1 MPKPR
6 SLMNATLVFG
16 GVALPVRLHTATSS
30 KDVHFTEVHAKDG
43 AKIEHRRFCSK
54 EDKEV
59 PYEEVAKGYEVSEG
73 KYAVLTKEQLS
84 AAVPHGDKSITVEA
98 FVPEQDIDLVFFD
111 RGYYLGCGEDGG
123 AAYRVLHDALAK
135 TGRAGIARFVF
146 HDRERLAALRPHDGV
161 LILQTLRF
169 ADELADPDDLRPD
182 EAGRA
187 PTKKEADMA
196 GQLIESLHTEFDPA
210 GYQDE
215 HRAAVMKLIEAKA
228 AGEEIDIPEPEKAEA
243 SDDLAA
249 ALQASLDAQ
258 QKEHGARRRRA
269 TAKTPSPRAKKK
281 TTSTRKRG

>member
-1 MPKPR
+1 
-6 SLMNATLVFG
+6 MNATLVFG
-16 GVALPVRLHTATSS
+16 GVALPVKLHSATTS
-30 KDVHFTEVHAKDG
+30 KGVHFTEVHVKDG
-43 AKIEHRRFCSK
+43 GKIEHRRFCSK
-54 EDKEV
+54 EDKAV

-73 KYAVLTKEQLS
+73 KYAVLTKEQL
-84 AAVPHGDKSITVEA
+84 AQAVPHGDKSITVEA
-98 FVPEQDIDLVFFD
+98 FVPEDDIDPVFYD

-123 AAYRVLHDALAK
+123 PAYRVLHDALVK

-146 HDRERLAALRPHDGV
+146 HDRERLAALRPQDGV
-161 LILQTLRF
+161 LVLQTLRF

-196 GQLIESLHTEFDPA
+196 QQLIESLHTGFEPDD
-210 GYQDE
+210 YKDE

-228 AGEEIDIPEPEKAEA
+228 AGEEIELPEREKAEA

-258 QKEHGARRRRA
+258 KEHSGRRRRA

>member
-1 MPKPR
+1 
-6 SLMNATLVFG
+6 MNATLVFG
-16 GVALPVRLHTATSS
+16 GVALPVKLHSATMS
-30 KDVHFTEVHAKDG
+30 KDVRFTEVHVKDG
-43 AKIEHRRFCSK
+43 SKIEHRRFCSK

-73 KYAVLTKEQLS
+73 KYAVLTKEQL
-84 AAVPHGDKSITVEA
+84 ARAVPHGDKSITVES
-98 FVPEQDIDLVFFD
+98 FVPGVDIDPVFYD

-123 AAYRVLHDALAK
+123 AAYRVLHDALVK
-135 TGRAGIARFVF
+135 TGRVGIARFVF
-146 HDRERLAALRPHDGV
+146 HDRERLAALRPQDGA

-196 GQLIESLHTEFDPA
+196 QQLIASLHTDFDP
-210 GYQDE
+210 GDYQDE
-215 HRAAVMKLIEAKA
+215 HRKAVMKLIEAKA
-228 AGEEIDIPEPEKAEA
+228 AGEEIERPEVEEPEA

-258 QKEHGARRRRA
+258 KKHGGRRRRA
-269 TAKTPSPRAKKK
+269 APKTATKQPASAAK
-281 TTSTRKRG
+281 RRR

>member
-16 GVALPVRLHTATSS
+16 GVALPVKLHTATSS

-73 KYAVLTKEQLS
+73 KFAVLTKEQL
-84 AAVPHGDKSITVEA
+84 AQAVPHGDKSITVEA
-98 FVPEQDIDLVFFD
+98 FIPEDDIDPVFYD
-111 RGYYLGCGEDGG
+111 RGYHLGCGEDGG
-123 AAYRVLHDALAK
+123 PAYRLLHDALVK
-135 TGRAGIARFVF
+135 TGRAGIARFIF
-146 HDRERLAALRPHDGV
+146 HDRERLAALRPRDGV
-161 LILQTLRF
+161 LHLHTLRF
-169 ADELADPDDLRPD
+169 ADELVDPDELRPD

-196 GQLIESLHTEFDPA
+196 GQLIESLHTGFDPA
-210 GYQDE
+210 DYRDE
-215 HRAAVMKLIEAKA
+215 HRKAVMKLIEAKA
-228 AGEEIDIPEPEKAEA
+228 KGEEIDTTAPEAPEPA
-243 SDDLAA
+243 DDLAA

-258 QKEHGARRRRA
+258 KSHGGRSRRA
-269 TAKTPSPRAKKK
+269 SPKSAKATKGTKAATTK
-281 TTSTRKRG
+281 TKRR

>member
-16 GVALPVRLHTATSS
+16 GVALPVKLHSATSS
-30 KDVHFTEVHAKDG
+30 KDVRFTEVHAKDG
-43 AKIEHRRFCSK
+43 GKIEHRRFCSE

-73 KYAVLTKEQLS
+73 KYAVLTKEQL
-84 AAVPHGDKSITVEA
+84 ADAVPHGDKAITVES
-98 FVPEQDIDLVFFD
+98 FVPGDDIDPVFYD
-111 RGYYLGCGEDGG
+111 RGYHLGCGEDGG
-123 AAYRVLHDALAK
+123 PAYRVLHDALVK
-135 TGRAGIARFVF
+135 TGRVGIARFVF
-146 HDRERLAALRPHDGV
+146 HDRERLAAVRPQDGV

-187 PTKKEADMA
+187 PTKQEAGMA
-196 GQLIESLHTEFDPA
+196 AQLIDSLHTDFTPGDYE
-210 GYQDE
+210 DE
-215 HRAAVMKLIEAKA
+215 HRAAVLKLIEAKA
-228 AGEEIDIPEPEKAEA
+228 AGEEIDTTTPAAPEP

-258 QKEHGARRRRA
+258 KEHGARRRRA
-269 TAKTPSPRAKKK
+269 SAKTAGGRAKKK
-281 TTSTRKRG
+281 TSSTRKRG